1 MRKRNSWIQKKS
13 VVVIIA
19 VLLLIAILAVAAE
32 LGMKSGS
39 RPLGMIEK
47 IKNGNKDNNESIRI
61 LIWIQTTWKEKMGR
75 GNPRMIQTV
84 N

>member
-47 IKNGNKDNNESIRI
+47 IKNGNKDNNESNSDSD
-61 LIWIQTTWKEKMGR
+61 LDQTTWKEKMGR

>member
-1 MRKRNSWIQKKS
+1 
-13 VVVIIA
+13 
-19 VLLLIAILAVAAE
+19 
-32 LGMKSGS
+32 MKSGS

-47 IKNGNKDNNESIRI
+47 IKNGNKDNNESNSDSDS
-61 LIWIQTTWKEKMGR
+61 IQTTWKEKMGR

>member
-32 LGMKSGS
+32 LGLKVAGGRVECKERIRMG
-39 RPLGMIEK
+39 
-47 IKNGNKDNNESIRI
+47 IRI
-61 LIWIQTTWKEKMGR
+61 INPINRISDWNEKMGR

>member
-47 IKNGNKDNNESIRI
+47 IKNGK
-61 LIWIQTTWKEKMGR
+61 
-75 GNPRMIQTV
+75 
-84 N
+84 

>member
-39 RPLGMIEK
+39 IPLGMI
-47 IKNGNKDNNESIRI
+47 
-61 LIWIQTTWKEKMGR
+61 
-75 GNPRMIQTV
+75 
-84 N
+84 